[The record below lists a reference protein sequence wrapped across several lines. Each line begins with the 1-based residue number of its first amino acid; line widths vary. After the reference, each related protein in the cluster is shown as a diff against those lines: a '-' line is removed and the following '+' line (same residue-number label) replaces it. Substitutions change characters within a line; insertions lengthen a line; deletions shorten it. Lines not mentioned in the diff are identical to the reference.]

1 MIYEPR
7 RGGMFNNSK
16 TMSRKPPFSKDIILL
31 KDVEIVVNKIV
42 NKLKDDVFTKLK
54 RHGGVIG
61 ISGGI
66 DSSVCLAL
74 TVKAFGHEKVLGI
87 IMPEKDSSPDSEMLA
102 KELAEKFGVRTIKE
116 DITPALSGFRC
127 YERRDEAVKRVFPEY
142 DPSEY
147 KMKIGVRDTGLFSN
161 LPPVFHLTI
170 INKNGEKKD
179 KILPV
184 AEYLQI
190 VAASNFKQRTR
201 MSMLYYHA
209 ESLHYAVIGT
219 PNKHEQEQGFFVK
232 YGDGAADVMPIGNLY
247 KTQVYQ
253 LAEYLGIPQAI
264 IERTPTTDTYPAE
277 QTQEEFFYQLPFDAM
292 DRYWF
297 GFENG
302 YMPGEIAAVM
312 GESEER
318 ITALFRNFER
328 KKRTTEYLRMSPLR
342 DYFGI

>member
-1 MIYEPR
+1 
-7 RGGMFNNSK
+7 
-16 TMSRKPPFSKDIILL
+16 MSFKKSFSRDIILL
-31 KDVEIVVNKIV
+31 DNVEQVINEIAS
-42 NKLKDDVFTKLK
+42 KLRDDVLQKLR

-74 TVKAFGHEKVLGI
+74 AAKAFGPEKVLGI
-87 IMPEKDSSPDSEMLA
+87 MMPEKDSSPDSEILA
-102 KELAEKFGVRTIKE
+102 KELADKFGVRTLKE
-116 DITPALSGFRC
+116 DITPALSGFAC
-127 YERRDEAVKRVFPEY
+127 YGRRDEAVKRVLPEY
-142 DPSEY
+142 DPSDY
-147 KMKIGVRDTGLFSN
+147 KMKIGVRDTGLFNN

-170 INKNGEKKD
+170 INKNGEQKD

-184 AEYLQI
+184 SEYLQI

-209 ESLHYAVIGT
+209 EALHYAVIGT

-232 YGDGAADVMPIGNLY
+232 YGDGGADVMPIGNLY

-253 LAEYLGIPQAI
+253 LAEYLGVPKAI
-264 IERTPTTDTYPAE
+264 IERTPTTDTYSAE
-277 QTQEEFFYQLPFDAM
+277 QTQEEFFYQLSFDLM
-292 DRYWF
+292 DRYWY

-302 YMPGEIAAVM
+302 YSPKEVAEVM
-312 GESEER
+312 GETEER
-318 ITALFRNFER
+318 VAALFRNFER
-328 KKRTTEYLRMSPLR
+328 KKKTTEYLRMAPIR